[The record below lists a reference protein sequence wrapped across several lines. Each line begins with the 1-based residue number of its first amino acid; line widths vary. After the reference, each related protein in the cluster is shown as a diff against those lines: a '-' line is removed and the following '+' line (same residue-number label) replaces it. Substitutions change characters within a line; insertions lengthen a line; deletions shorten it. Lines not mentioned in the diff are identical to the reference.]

1 MMTSDTQLRRVELA
15 PAVALFRSLADPARL
30 AIVRRLAGGEARVVD
45 MVGELGLAQATVSAH
60 LACLRDCGLVASRPV
75 GRASLFRL
83 TRPELGELL
92 TAAEA
97 VLAATGSAVALCP
110 EWGTADSA
118 APGARPAGQDWK
130 VSGE

>member
-1 MMTSDTQLRRVELA
+1 VVRCS
-15 PAVALFRSLADPARL
+15 ARL
-30 AIVRRLAGGEARVVD
+30 QSTSRRQGKQQPVGTAGPPC
-45 MVGELGLAQATVSAH
+45 H
-60 LACLRDCGLVASRPV
+60 SRTPRPAGWV

-110 EWGTADSA
+110 VWGTADSA
-118 APGARPAGQDWK
+118 GPGARPAGQDRK
-130 VSGE
+130 VSDE